1 VPQACFAWESHTE
14 TIAERLGMDAF
25 QFRMKNSYD
34 EGDISPSGQKLTA
47 VGLKESMLQARKA
60 FGLEKETSA

>member
-1 VPQACFAWESHTE
+1 
-14 TIAERLGMDAF
+14 MDAF
-25 QFRMKNSYD
+25 QFRMKNSFD

-60 FGLEKETSA
+60 FGLEEETSA